1 MYKTYILFGKF
12 WCCPPSQIKRKFS
25 RIEKLDSGNYHKCFG
40 LSLMIHTYEYNMI
53 NIIITDN
60 NNNKTCCNNQLG
72 QILLNDQLDEV
83 ANEFS
88 NVSTMAY
95 MKL

>member
-1 MYKTYILFGKF
+1 MNTI
-12 WCCPPSQIKRKFS
+12 I
-25 RIEKLDSGNYHKCFG
+25 
-40 LSLMIHTYEYNMI
+40 MI
-53 NIIITDN
+53 NIIITDNN

-72 QILLNDQLDEV
+72 QILLNDQLVEV

-88 NVSTMAY
+88 NNVSTMAY

>member
-1 MYKTYILFGKF
+1 
-12 WCCPPSQIKRKFS
+12 
-25 RIEKLDSGNYHKCFG
+25 
-40 LSLMIHTYEYNMI
+40 MI